1 MKKTVSFLTAAMLT
15 AAMGASASAS
25 GISQSVDAIEANHD
39 SINIIYNGQLM
50 TYTDAI
56 PENINDRVM
65 LPFRAVLEGMG
76 ATVNY
81 EDASRLVTASRGN
94 ITLTFTLEDDTIYIN
109 NNGVNSEL
117 KLDVPMIIK
126 NDRTLV
132 PIRFISNALGMQVG
146 WEGDYNTVLIVDDE
160 AYQND
165 IAENAPNVTKVLS
178 SDTAYTTS
186 SVSGTAEVKLKD
198 IEVSGTIE
206 GIAVDDKVY
215 LKTDLADKLLGDGA
229 SDKWYYIDINAL
241 LVDSFGFAGEG
252 DATLESAIM
261 ADAMADTYKALD
273 KYITIDGDKITLSI
287 KTADMVNLLKSM
299 DVDAETAESIIFDAF
314 AESEYG
320 EDGVTSKAN
329 IKFGV
334 KIDADEYMIT
344 LDMSGSANDDGSVT
358 VPANAE
364 DLMQVIQNLIK

>member
-15 AAMGASASAS
+15 AAIGASASAS

-39 SINIIYNGQLM
+39 AINIIYNGQLM
-50 TYTDAI
+50 TYTDAT

-146 WEGDYNTVLIVDDE
+146 WEGDYNTVLIIDDA

-186 SVSGTAEVKLKD
+186 SVSGTVEVKLKD
-198 IEVSGTIE
+198 IEVSGTID

-241 LVDSFGFAGEG
+241 ASLNAEG

-261 ADAMADTYKALD
+261 ADAMADAYKALD
-273 KYITIDGDKITLSI
+273 KYITVDGDKITYSI
-287 KTADMVNLLKSM
+287 KTDDMINLMKGMGVS
-299 DVDAETAESIIFDAF
+299 AKKAESIIFDAF

>member
-1 MKKTVSFLTAAMLT
+1 MKKTISFLTAVALT

-25 GISQSVDAIEANHD
+25 GISQSISAVEANHD
-39 SINIIYNGQLM
+39 AINIIYNGQLM

-81 EDASRLVTASRGN
+81 EDASRLVTASRGA

-146 WEGDYNTVLIVDDE
+146 WEGDYNTVLIVDE
-160 AYQND
+160 ETYQND
-165 IAENAPNVTKVLS
+165 ITANAPNVKKVLDP
-178 SDTAYTTS
+178 DTAYTTS
-186 SVSGTAEVKLKD
+186 SVSGTVEVKLKD
-198 IEVSGTIE
+198 TEVSGTIE
-206 GIAVDDKVY
+206 GISVDNKVY
-215 LKTDLADKLLGDGA
+215 LKTDLADKLFGEGA
-229 SDKWYYIDINAL
+229 SDKWYYIDVNELTAL
-241 LVDSFGFAGEG
+241 NTEG

-261 ADAMADTYKALD
+261 ADSMADAFKALD
-273 KYITIDGDKITLSI
+273 KYITIDGDKVTFSI
-287 KTADMVNLLKSM
+287 KTADMVNMMKSM
-299 DVDAETAESIIFDAF
+299 GVPSEMAESIIFDAF

-320 EDGVTSKAN
+320 ENGITSKAN
-329 IKFGV
+329 LNLGV
-334 KIDADEYMIT
+334 KLDADEYSVKM
-344 LDMSGSANDDGSVT
+344 DMSGSAKDDGSVT
-358 VPANAE
+358 APANAE
-364 DLMQVIQNLIK
+364 DLMQAIQNLIK